1 MHRTLSIDYVTV
13 IEGSIELIL
22 ESGENRVLV
31 AGDTVVQRGTMHQ
44 WKNASQ
50 TEWAR
55 MSVVMMPI
63 EDFVVNGKI
72 LEQEFRIPGKAL

>member
-1 MHRTLSIDYVTV
+1 MHRTLSIDYATV

-63 EDFVVNGKI
+63 EDFVVNGKK
-72 LEQEFRIPGKAL
+72 LEQEFRILGKAL